1 MRMPDFDGE
10 SQPPEEVDAQE
21 GQSEEFWSAAEFDF
35 AAEEPSNND
44 FECDDDDDFV
54 MEETAETAEM
64 EVEADPAALT
74 VEEAAAAVLE
84 MPEIEVQD
92 SQVMESEAMAVV
104 TKEAEVPPRPVARP
118 LTGDFQ
124 QVAVID
130 SDDEPALGSG
140 SDSVPL
146 QCTSEIVADD
156 RLSREEKI
164 EKLRGL
170 LSQLQSLQDR
180 AGTSAEEVAE
190 TVAEVRESLSL

>member
-1 MRMPDFDGE
+1 MPDFDGE

-84 MPEIEVQD
+84 I
-92 SQVMESEAMAVV
+92 
-104 TKEAEVPPRPVARP
+104 
-118 LTGDFQ
+118 
-124 QVAVID
+124 
-130 SDDEPALGSG
+130 
-140 SDSVPL
+140 
-146 QCTSEIVADD
+146 
-156 RLSREEKI
+156 LSRN
-164 EKLRGL
+164 
-170 LSQLQSLQDR
+170 
-180 AGTSAEEVAE
+180 
-190 TVAEVRESLSL
+190 